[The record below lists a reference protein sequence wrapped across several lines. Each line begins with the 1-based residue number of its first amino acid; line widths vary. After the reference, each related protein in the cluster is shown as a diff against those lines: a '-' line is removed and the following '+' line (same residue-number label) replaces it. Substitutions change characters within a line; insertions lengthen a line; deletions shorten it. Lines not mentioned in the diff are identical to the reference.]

1 MAGGVESMNIL
12 VLQARRND
20 DPMMAHE
27 QRCFTSSTGL
37 AAEYL
42 TFVNLPDRVP
52 SGDVLH
58 RYDALMVGG
67 AGHYSVV
74 EENAEFFPA
83 TYELLRQV
91 ASEGFPT
98 FASCFGFQAFVV
110 ALGGRVIH
118 DPANT
123 EVGGYRLRLTD
134 DGRRDALLGTL
145 PDEFMAQ
152 MGHMDRAVEMP
163 PGIANLAASARSP
176 LQALRIPGRPVWA
189 TQFHPELD
197 QQSNYERYR
206 AYIERYDPQA
216 LDEQGESSYQSSP
229 SPEVSTL
236 LPAFLDLLRG
246 W

>member
-1 MAGGVESMNIL
+1 MRVV
-12 VLQARRND
+12 VLQARRTD

-27 QRCFTSSTGL
+27 QRCFVASTGL
-37 AAEYL
+37 AGEDL

-52 SGDVLH
+52 TPAELRRH
-58 RYDALMVGG
+58 DALMVGG

-74 EENAEFFPA
+74 EQNGSFFPGA
-83 TYELLRQV
+83 HELLRRV

-98 FASCFGFQAFVV
+98 FASCFGFQLFVV

-118 DPANT
+118 DPDNT
-123 EVGGYRLRLTD
+123 EVGGYRVRLTEE
-134 DGRRDALLGTL
+134 GRRDTLLGGL
-145 PDEFMAQ
+145 PDEFVAQ

-163 PGIANLAASARSP
+163 PGIANLASSEKSP
-176 LQALRIPGRPVWA
+176 QQALRIPDRPVWA

-206 AYIERYDPQA
+206 AYVERYDPGA
-216 LDEQGESSYQSSP
+216 LEGGDGGSFRSLP

-236 LPAFLDLLRG
+236 LPAFLELVGRLR
-246 W
+246 

>member
-1 MAGGVESMNIL
+1 MNVL
-12 VLQARRND
+12 VLQARRSD

-27 QRCFTSSTGL
+27 QSCFVASTGL
-37 AAEYL
+37 RSEDL

-52 SGDVLH
+52 THDELR

-74 EENAEFFPA
+74 EQNGEFFPA
-83 TYELLRQV
+83 TFELLRCV
-91 ASEGFPT
+91 VSEGHPT
-98 FASCFGFQAFVV
+98 FASCFGFQLFVV

-123 EVGGYRLRLTD
+123 EVGGYSLRLTEA
-134 DGRRDALLGTL
+134 GRRDSLLGTL
-145 PDEFMAQ
+145 PPEFAAQ

-163 PGIANLAASARSP
+163 PGIANLAASEKSP

-197 QQSNYERYR
+197 QRSNYERYS
-206 AYIERYDPQA
+206 AYIERYDPGA
-216 LDEQGESSYQSSP
+216 FDSEESSSYQSRP

-236 LPAFLDLLRG
+236 LPAFLDMLRNQ
-246 W
+246 